1 MEHPQQQQQQ
11 QQPQQQQPQQQQSS
25 QKDTTTQKEPGT
37 GPGRRKTVRKGM
49 FAKDLKLLMYGFGD
63 VANPASDSISVMD
76 DLVIMYIS
84 EMCQE
89 ASRVAEH
96 RGKVRVEDFKY
107 ILRKDKKK
115 LGRVEELLY
124 MSEDIRRAKQLFDEK
139 EVDPTQDENM
149 G

>member
-1 MEHPQQQQQQ
+1 MNE
-11 QQPQQQQPQQQQSS
+11 QQSN
-25 QKDTTTQKEPGT
+25 QAATYKEPQREPGT
-37 GPGRRKTVRKGM
+37 GPGPGRRKTVRKGM

-63 VANPASDSISVMD
+63 VPNPAADSISVMD
-76 DLVIMYIS
+76 DLVITYIS

-89 ASRVAEH
+89 AAKVAES

-115 LGRVEELLY
+115 SGRVEELLY

-139 EVDPTQDENM
+139 EMDPNDEIA
-149 G
+149 